1 MQACVRCEAFPP
13 GCGAVVGDT
22 SKPRPNSRAVPSE
35 VSCSAEHGTCVWS
48 WVFRTRGIACVKV
61 QWFCF
66 GNVFGNH
73 YDPKVQFT
81 FSNLFGNTFE
91 DLDDF
96 KMYLHF
102 VLVLG
107 NPFLDPKL

>member
-1 MQACVRCEAFPP
+1 MVLLRE
-13 GCGAVVGDT
+13 
-22 SKPRPNSRAVPSE
+22 R
-35 VSCSAEHGTCVWS
+35 
-48 WVFRTRGIACVKV
+48 
-61 QWFCF
+61 
-66 GNVFGNH
+66 FGNH

-102 VLVLG
+102 CFGSGESIFGSQALRDISLEIPSFG
-107 NPFLDPKL
+107 

>member
-1 MQACVRCEAFPP
+1 MYGH
-13 GCGAVVGDT
+13 GCFASVVLH
-22 SKPRPNSRAVPSE
+22 A
-35 VSCSAEHGTCVWS
+35 
-48 WVFRTRGIACVKV
+48 KV
-61 QWFCF
+61 QWICF
-66 GNVFGNH
+66 GNVLEIIMI
-73 YDPKVQFT
+73 
-81 FSNLFGNTFE
+81 SSLFGNTFE

>member
-1 MQACVRCEAFPP
+1 MVLLRE
-13 GCGAVVGDT
+13 
-22 SKPRPNSRAVPSE
+22 R
-35 VSCSAEHGTCVWS
+35 
-48 WVFRTRGIACVKV
+48 
-61 QWFCF
+61 
-66 GNVFGNH
+66 FGNH

-102 VLVLG
+102 VLVLR
-107 NPFLDPKL
+107 NPLLDPKLRDISLEIPSFG

>member
-1 MQACVRCEAFPP
+1 MVM
-13 GCGAVVGDT
+13 G
-22 SKPRPNSRAVPSE
+22 
-35 VSCSAEHGTCVWS
+35 VSHLWYCMYNRE
-48 WVFRTRGIACVKV
+48 R
-61 QWFCF
+61 
-66 GNVFGNH
+66 FGNH

-102 VLVLG
+102 VLVLE

>member
-1 MQACVRCEAFPP
+1 MWP
-13 GCGAVVGDT
+13 GHPLCAEEPNWFL
-22 SKPRPNSRAVPSE
+22 SKGSQQGLSRSPQQNA
-35 VSCSAEHGTCVWS
+35 GGVWS

>member
-1 MQACVRCEAFPP
+1 MRIHLLSPNRYSTSRRLTYITVSQIRLVLCMVMGVSHPWYYMCK
-13 GCGAVVGDT
+13 GAMVLL
-22 SKPRPNSRAVPSE
+22 RER
-35 VSCSAEHGTCVWS
+35 
-48 WVFRTRGIACVKV
+48 
-61 QWFCF
+61 
-66 GNVFGNH
+66 FGNH
-73 YDPKVQFT
+73 YDPKVQVT

-107 NPFLDPKL
+107 NPLLDPKL

>member
-1 MQACVRCEAFPP
+1 MVMGVSRPWYCMCK
-13 GCGAVVGDT
+13 GAMVLL
-22 SKPRPNSRAVPSE
+22 RER
-35 VSCSAEHGTCVWS
+35 
-48 WVFRTRGIACVKV
+48 
-61 QWFCF
+61 
-66 GNVFGNH
+66 FGNH

-91 DLDDF
+91 DLDDL

>member
-1 MQACVRCEAFPP
+1 MVMGVSHLWYCVCK
-13 GCGAVVGDT
+13 GAMVLL
-22 SKPRPNSRAVPSE
+22 RER
-35 VSCSAEHGTCVWS
+35 
-48 WVFRTRGIACVKV
+48 
-61 QWFCF
+61 
-66 GNVFGNH
+66 FGNH

-81 FSNLFGNTFE
+81 FYLFGNTFE

-102 VLVLG
+102 VLDLG

>member
-1 MQACVRCEAFPP
+1 MVMGVSHPWYCMCK
-13 GCGAVVGDT
+13 GAMVLL
-22 SKPRPNSRAVPSE
+22 RER
-35 VSCSAEHGTCVWS
+35 
-48 WVFRTRGIACVKV
+48 
-61 QWFCF
+61 
-66 GNVFGNH
+66 FGNH

-102 VLVLG
+102 VLVPGIHFWIPSFKGHLFG
-107 NPFLDPKL
+107 DSLF